1 MNKSSCI
8 DVRKGFKT
16 FMRITPII
24 FHFHLMVFFFGQQRG
39 AQLTIWASDQIGNFT
54 NNFFL
59 LRYKIRMI
67 IKMKTT
73 EN

>member
-1 MNKSSCI
+1 MFVKVLKPLWELRQLFS
-8 DVRKGFKT
+8 
-16 FMRITPII
+16 I
-24 FHFHLMVFFFGQQRG
+24 FIWWFFFGQQRG